1 MRASQSRSL
10 SMGSPRRERALDD
23 SMTSFARFIALG
35 DSMTEGMNDVII
47 NGNFRGWADRVADVL
62 ATTHPNFTYMNLAIR
77 GKLVGQVVREQ
88 IPVALKNIPY
98 PGSISG
104 GYEIKPSEIL
114 VSFHAGANDILRP
127 KYSAE
132 ETIATYNKGV
142 EIFAERGVRLM
153 LFCILEDFAAGSKT
167 GSALAERFRYFN
179 ENVKRIARNT
189 GAILLDPNP
198 EPFWHDRS
206 FMSWDR
212 LHMNSEGHH
221 RAAQGVLAK
230 LELPHDPKFREPH
243 LRIETKSQMKQ
254 LRENIHWFFAFLLP
268 WIWRRIRGRSS
279 GDGRAPKYGEPISW
293 PLQG

>member
-1 MRASQSRSL
+1 MSK
-10 SMGSPRRERALDD
+10 
-23 SMTSFARFIALG
+23 FARFIALG
-35 DSMTEGMNDVII
+35 DSMTEGMNDEII

-62 ATTHPNFTYMNLAIR
+62 ATTHPEFTYMNLAIR

-88 IPVALKNIPY
+88 IPVALQHIPQI
-98 PGSISG
+98 GSTDLD
-104 GYEIKPSEIL
+104 PSKVL

-179 ENVKRIARNT
+179 ENVKRIASEV

-198 EPFWHDRS
+198 EPFWQDKS

-212 LHMNSEGHH
+212 LHMNSEGHY

-230 LELPHDPKFREPH
+230 LELPHDPKFREPAVS
-243 LRIETKSQMKQ
+243 IQQKSALQNF
-254 LRENIHWFFAFLLP
+254 RENTHWFFAFLLP

-279 GDGRAPKYGEPISW
+279 GDGRLPKYGEPTHW
-293 PLQG
+293 PLKGPL

>member
-1 MRASQSRSL
+1 MSKY
-10 SMGSPRRERALDD
+10 
-23 SMTSFARFIALG
+23 ARFIALG

-88 IPVALKNIPY
+88 IPVALKHIPY
-98 PGSISG
+98 PGSITG
-104 GYEIKPSEIL
+104 DVEITPSDVL

-127 KYSAE
+127 KYSPE

-179 ENVKRIARNT
+179 ENVKRIAKDA

-198 EPFWHDRS
+198 EPFWHDKS

-221 RAAQGVLAK
+221 RAAQGVLAR
-230 LELPHDPKFREPH
+230 LELPHDPDFREPAV
-243 LRIETKSQMKQ
+243 RIEKKSRWREV
-254 LRENIHWFFAFLLP
+254 RENLHWFFAFLLP

-279 GDGRAPKYGEPISW
+279 GDGRMPKYGEPIRW
-293 PLQG
+293 PIQR